1 MKKALSV
8 FLMLALV
15 GSVFA
20 AEPVADVNIAEFKG
34 DASVQWGVDIDSGR
48 TGFKNSASV
57 TLKLN
62 LLNEGSKST
71 TGDGVWGELVIKTNG
86 DTFAKATNSSNI
98 ALPAMN
104 VVVDKAQINFGPAYV
119 GITNGDT
126 QTGKLKMDAAVKSAD
141 SDNAVTVPNVGPGDF
156 TQGITIGYKNDM
168 FNVAADVR
176 SYNPLAD
183 VYTVEWSGDYKEDG
197 KIVASG
203 SRYFTTIAQAN
214 AFADRVNQY
223 FTEEGELSNASSATV
238 REIGT
243 YGGIRN
249 QYTNAYAMALEG
261 EFTGVENLSVKA
273 GVSYNFN
280 DRYYDDESESY
291 KDTGIDLT
299 QLAEALFPTYDPEV
313 NGKFIIAGNTL
324 GYSHSIGYKLG
335 LNNSFYLRPQVGF
348 AGSTG
353 FVSDKDQDISGSI
366 TALGMYTGLLFGW
379 GDIGVD
385 ANPGVYYMDTDSY
398 KKVSPGVGVVVSMPL
413 ISSANVTSMGTKYS
427 VDFYSGTVK
436 IDGKKDDMSSDLL
449 HGKRTI
455 VITPSFYSGEIIPG
469 LTSAVYS
476 NMGITIQ
483 EKADTVVAFDI
494 AAAAKYAIPV
504 AAGTITPQVGVKYAN
519 ADANEGTESLT
530 TKIGVDIAGF
540 VANTTF
546 FTVYDSGNFL
556 AKDGAGKSEPSYG
569 TLNFGAKIS
578 F

>member
-34 DASVQWGVDIDSGR
+34 DASVQWGVNLDTGK
-48 TGFKNSASV
+48 TGFKNSANV

-86 DTFAKATNSSNI
+86 DTFAKATNLSYL

-119 GITNGDT
+119 GITAGDT
-126 QTGKLKMDAAVKSAD
+126 EVGKLKMDAAVKSAD
-141 SDNAVTVPNVGPGDF
+141 SDNAVTLPSVGSKNY

-176 SYNPLAD
+176 SYAESIGVWRLDYVPAGYPDGVKIDLPGTLYGSEDDAKAAKKD
-183 VYTVEWSGDYKEDG
+183 VEDYYK
-197 KIVASG
+197 S
-203 SRYFTTIAQAN
+203 
-214 AFADRVNQY
+214 
-223 FTEEGELSNASSATV
+223 
-238 REIGT
+238 IGT
-243 YGGIRN
+243 TVDVSITKIGNYYKN
-249 QYTNAYAMALEG
+249 ADQYSHKYAMALEG

-273 GVSYNFN
+273 GVSYDFGELQG
-280 DRYYDDESESY
+280 D
-291 KDTGIDLT
+291 
-299 QLAEALFPTYDPEV
+299 ALS
-313 NGKFIIAGNTL
+313 TL
-324 GYSHSIGYKLG
+324 GYSTSAGYKLA
-335 LNNSFYLRPQVGF
+335 LNDTFYLRPQVGF
-348 AGSTG
+348 AGASNFG
-353 FVSDKDQDISGSI
+353 EAGDISISNTEMNMVAGV
-366 TALGMYTGLLFGW
+366 LFGW
-379 GDIGVD
+379 GDTAD
-385 ANPGVYYMDTDSY
+385 AHPGVYYMDNDDY
-398 KKVSPGVGVVVSMPL
+398 KKVTPGVSLVVTQPLVSV
-413 ISSANVTSMGTKYS
+413 SKVGSTTNY
-427 VDFYSGTVK
+427 
-436 IDGKKDDMSSDLL
+436 KDSYEVVL
-449 HGKRTI
+449 
-455 VITPSFYSGEIIPG
+455 TPSFYSGEIIPN

-476 NMGITIQ
+476 NIGIAAV
-483 EKADTVVAFDI
+483 KGYDTEVAFDI

-519 ADANEGTESLT
+519 ANANEGTESLT
-530 TKIGVDIAGF
+530 TKIGVDVAGF

-556 AKDGAGKSEPSYG
+556 AKDKAGKSEPSYG

>member
-20 AEPVADVNIAEFKG
+20 AEPVADVNVAEFSG
-34 DASVQWGVDIDSGR
+34 NASVQWGVDLDSGK
-48 TGFKNSASV
+48 TGFKNSANV

-86 DTFAKATNSSNI
+86 DTFAKATNLSYL

-119 GITNGDT
+119 GITAGDT
-126 QTGKLKMDAAVKSAD
+126 EVGKLKMDAAVKSAD
-141 SDNAVTVPNVGPGDF
+141 SNNAVTLPSVGSKNY

-176 SYNPLAD
+176 SYAESIGVWRLDYVPAGYPDEVRIDLPGTLYGSEDDAKAAKKD
-183 VYTVEWSGDYKEDG
+183 VEDYYK
-197 KIVASG
+197 S
-203 SRYFTTIAQAN
+203 
-214 AFADRVNQY
+214 
-223 FTEEGELSNASSATV
+223 
-238 REIGT
+238 IGT
-243 YGGIRN
+243 TVDVSITKIGNYYKN
-249 QYTNAYAMALEG
+249 ADQYSHKYAMALEG

-273 GVSYNFN
+273 GVSYDFGELQG
-280 DRYYDDESESY
+280 DARS
-291 KDTGIDLT
+291 
-299 QLAEALFPTYDPEV
+299 
-313 NGKFIIAGNTL
+313 TL
-324 GYSHSIGYKLG
+324 GYSTSAGYKLA
-335 LNNSFYLRPQVGF
+335 LNDTFYLRPQVGF
-348 AGSTG
+348 AGASNFG
-353 FVSDKDQDISGSI
+353 EAGDISISNTEMNMVAGV
-366 TALGMYTGLLFGW
+366 LFGW
-379 GDIGVD
+379 GDTAD
-385 ANPGVYYMDTDSY
+385 AHPGVYYMDNDDY
-398 KKVSPGVGVVVSMPL
+398 KKVTPGVSLVVTQPLVSV
-413 ISSANVTSMGTKYS
+413 SKVGSTTTNNY
-427 VDFYSGTVK
+427 
-436 IDGKKDDMSSDLL
+436 KDSYAVVL
-449 HGKRTI
+449 
-455 VITPSFYSGEIIPG
+455 TPSFYSGEIIPN

-476 NMGITIQ
+476 NIGI
-483 EKADTVVAFDI
+483 EAVKGYDTEVAFDI

-519 ADANEGTESLT
+519 ANANEGTESLT
-530 TKIGVDIAGF
+530 TKIGVDVAGF

-556 AKDGAGKSEPSYG
+556 AKNKAGKSEPSYG

>member
-34 DASVQWGVDIDSGR
+34 DASVQWGVNLDTGK
-48 TGFKNSASV
+48 TGFKNSANV

-86 DTFAKATNSSNI
+86 DTFAKATNLSYL

-119 GITNGDT
+119 GITAGDT
-126 QTGKLKMDAAVKSAD
+126 EVGKLKMDAAVKSAD
-141 SDNAVTVPNVGPGDF
+141 SDNAVTLPSVGSKNY

-176 SYNPLAD
+176 SYAESIGVWRLDYVPAGYPDGVKIDLPGTLYGSEDDAKAAKKE
-183 VYTVEWSGDYKEDG
+183 VENYYK
-197 KIVASG
+197 S
-203 SRYFTTIAQAN
+203 
-214 AFADRVNQY
+214 
-223 FTEEGELSNASSATV
+223 
-238 REIGT
+238 IGT
-243 YGGIRN
+243 TVDVSITKIGNYYKN
-249 QYTNAYAMALEG
+249 ADQYSHKYAMALEG

-273 GVSYNFN
+273 GVSYDFGELQG
-280 DRYYDDESESY
+280 D
-291 KDTGIDLT
+291 
-299 QLAEALFPTYDPEV
+299 ALS
-313 NGKFIIAGNTL
+313 TL
-324 GYSHSIGYKLG
+324 GYSTSAGYKLA
-335 LNNSFYLRPQVGF
+335 LNDTFYLRPQVGF
-348 AGSTG
+348 AGASNFG
-353 FVSDKDQDISGSI
+353 EAGDISISNTEMNMVAGV
-366 TALGMYTGLLFGW
+366 LFGW
-379 GDIGVD
+379 GDTAD
-385 ANPGVYYMDTDSY
+385 AHPGVYYMDNDDY
-398 KKVSPGVGVVVSMPL
+398 KKVTPGVSLVVTQPLVSV
-413 ISSANVTSMGTKYS
+413 SKVGSTTTNNY
-427 VDFYSGTVK
+427 
-436 IDGKKDDMSSDLL
+436 KDSYAVVL
-449 HGKRTI
+449 
-455 VITPSFYSGEIIPG
+455 TPSFYSGEIIPN

-476 NMGITIQ
+476 NIGIAAV
-483 EKADTVVAFDI
+483 KGYDTEVAFDI

-519 ADANEGTESLT
+519 ANANEGTESLT
-530 TKIGVDIAGF
+530 TKIGVDVAGF

-556 AKDGAGKSEPSYG
+556 AKNKAGKSEPSYG

>member
-34 DASVQWGVDIDSGR
+34 DASVQWGVNLDTGK

-86 DTFAKATNSSNI
+86 DTFAKATNNSYI

-141 SDNAVTVPNVGPGDF
+141 SDNAVTLGDVGPADY
-156 TQGITIGYKNDM
+156 TQGITIGYKHDM

-176 SYNPLAD
+176 SYN
-183 VYTVEWSGDYKEDG
+183 
-197 KIVASG
+197 
-203 SRYFTTIAQAN
+203 
-214 AFADRVNQY
+214 
-223 FTEEGELSNASSATV
+223 ATV
-238 REIGT
+238 GIWRIDYTAPDLDYTDVADIKGKGPGSLYESEQGAKDAAKAVEDYYKSKGQSVSVSVTKVGT
-243 YGGIRN
+243 YN
-249 QYTNAYAMALEG
+249 KVDDQYSHKYAMALEG

-273 GVSYNFN
+273 GVSYDFGTLQG
-280 DRYYDDESESY
+280 ES
-291 KDTGIDLT
+291 KGFD
-299 QLAEALFPTYDPEV
+299 V
-313 NGKFIIAGNTL
+313 NGDGVAEITMGKAATL
-324 GYSHSIGYKLG
+324 GYSTSAGYKLA
-335 LNNSFYLRPQVGF
+335 LNDTFYVRPQVGF
-348 AGSTG
+348 AGTSVFGEDILFFDTG
-353 FVSDKDQDISGSI
+353 SV
-366 TALGMYTGLLFGW
+366 TTMNMVTGVLFGW

-398 KKVSPGVGVVVSMPL
+398 KKVSPGVGVVVNMPL
-413 ISSANVTSMGTKYS
+413 VYSLSGKVGDNKTSA
-427 VDFYSGTVK
+427 DFYAGTARVNGEK
-436 IDGKKDDMSSDLL
+436 QDLGL
-449 HGKRTI
+449 SLPRAIT
-455 VITPSFYSGEIIPG
+455 ITPSFYSGEIIPG

-476 NMGITIQ
+476 NIGIATQ
-483 EKADTVVAFDI
+483 KDVDTKVTFDI

-519 ADANEGTESLT
+519 ANANKGTESLT
-530 TKIGVDIAGF
+530 TKIGVDVAGF

-556 AKDGAGKSEPSYG
+556 AKDKAGKSKPSYG

>member
-20 AEPVADVNIAEFKG
+20 AEPVADVNITEFKG
-34 DASVQWGVDIDSGR
+34 DASVQWGVDLDSGK

-62 LLNEGSKST
+62 LLNKGSKST

-86 DTFAKATNSSNI
+86 DTFAKATNLSYL

-119 GITNGDT
+119 GITAGDT
-126 QTGKLKMDAAVKSAD
+126 EVGKLKMDAAVKSAD
-141 SDNAVTVPNVGPGDF
+141 SDNAVTLPSVGSKNY

-176 SYNPLAD
+176 SYAESIGVWRLDYVPAGYPDQVRIDLPGTLYGSEDDAKAAKKE
-183 VYTVEWSGDYKEDG
+183 VENYYK
-197 KIVASG
+197 S
-203 SRYFTTIAQAN
+203 
-214 AFADRVNQY
+214 
-223 FTEEGELSNASSATV
+223 
-238 REIGT
+238 IGT
-243 YGGIRN
+243 TVDVSITKIGNYYKN
-249 QYTNAYAMALEG
+249 ADQYSHKYAMALEG

-273 GVSYNFN
+273 GVSYDFGELQG
-280 DRYYDDESESY
+280 DAQS
-291 KDTGIDLT
+291 
-299 QLAEALFPTYDPEV
+299 
-313 NGKFIIAGNTL
+313 TL
-324 GYSHSIGYKLG
+324 GYSTSAGYKLA
-335 LNNSFYLRPQVGF
+335 LNDTFYLRPQVGF
-348 AGSTG
+348 AGASKFG
-353 FVSDKDQDISGSI
+353 EVGDISISNTEMNMVAGV
-366 TALGMYTGLLFGW
+366 LFGW

-385 ANPGVYYMDTDSY
+385 ANPGVYYMDTDDY
-398 KKVSPGVGVVVSMPL
+398 KKVSPGVSLVVTQPLVSVSKVGSTTTNRYEDKYGVTL
-413 ISSANVTSMGTKYS
+413 
-427 VDFYSGTVK
+427 
-436 IDGKKDDMSSDLL
+436 
-449 HGKRTI
+449 
-455 VITPSFYSGEIIPG
+455 TPSFYSGEIIPG

-476 NMGITIQ
+476 NIGIATQ
-483 EKADTVVAFDI
+483 KDVDTKVTFDI

-519 ADANEGTESLT
+519 ANANKGTESLT
-530 TKIGVDIAGF
+530 TKIGVDVAGF

-556 AKDGAGKSEPSYG
+556 AKDKAGKSKPSYG

>member
-34 DASVQWGVDIDSGR
+34 EASVQWGVDLDSGK

-86 DTFAKATNSSNI
+86 DTFAKATNLSYL

-119 GITNGDT
+119 GITAGDT
-126 QTGKLKMDAAVKSAD
+126 EVGKLKMDAAVKSAD
-141 SDNAVTVPNVGPGDF
+141 SDNAVTLPSVGSKNY

-176 SYNPLAD
+176 SYAESIGVWRLDYVPAGYPDQVRIDLPGTLYGSEDDAKAAKKE
-183 VYTVEWSGDYKEDG
+183 VENYYK
-197 KIVASG
+197 S
-203 SRYFTTIAQAN
+203 
-214 AFADRVNQY
+214 
-223 FTEEGELSNASSATV
+223 
-238 REIGT
+238 IGT
-243 YGGIRN
+243 TVDVSITKIGNYYKN
-249 QYTNAYAMALEG
+249 ADQYSHKYAMALEG

-273 GVSYNFN
+273 GVSYDFGTLQGIGYEVKDYAGIKGFN
-280 DRYYDDESESY
+280 V
-291 KDTGIDLT
+291 T
-299 QLAEALFPTYDPEV
+299 A
-313 NGKFIIAGNTL
+313 GKVATL
-324 GYSHSIGYKLG
+324 GYSTSAGYKLA
-335 LNNSFYLRPQVGF
+335 LNDTFYVRPQVGF
-348 AGSTG
+348 AGATVFGEDVRVDVAPLPLDNGSFTTMNMVTG
-353 FVSDKDQDISGSI
+353 V
-366 TALGMYTGLLFGW
+366 LFGW
-379 GDIGVD
+379 GDTAD
-385 ANPGVYYMDTDSY
+385 AHPGVYYMDTDSY
-398 KKVSPGVGVVVSMPL
+398 KKVSPGVSVVVDMPL
-413 ISSANVTSMGTKYS
+413 VYSLSGKAGDNKMSADLYAGTAK
-427 VDFYSGTVK
+427 FNGEK
-436 IDGKKDDMSSDLL
+436 QDLGL
-449 HGKRTI
+449 SLSRTI
-455 VITPSFYSGEIIPG
+455 TITPSFYSGEIIPG

-476 NMGITIQ
+476 NIGIATQ
-483 EKADTVVAFDI
+483 KDVDTKVTFDI

-519 ADANEGTESLT
+519 ANANKGTESLT
-530 TKIGVDIAGF
+530 TKIGVDVAGF

-556 AKDGAGKSEPSYG
+556 AKDKAGKSKPSYG